1 MKKLQLLSMI
11 ILIALGSNAQDF
23 KKVQTSVLIN
33 KWEDAKTE
41 IDKVSA
47 DPKAQG
53 KAETWYYKSRIYAA
67 LTKDAVAF
75 KKYPNL
81 VADADAAFQKLMAID
96 PNLVQI
102 KEKGSDA
109 IYDLY
114 SYGFN
119 NGIRTFNGKSWDSAC
134 TYFAIAVSYSDVL
147 FKNKLTKDQNMA
159 FDTTS
164 ILYAGYSAQNASKPD
179 LACKYY
185 ARLVDA
191 KVTSEGYLDV
201 HKFLVITYMNDKNEA
216 DFRKY
221 LAMSRAAFPKED
233 WGAYEVEYIDRNFNT
248 KQKVNYYDSVD
259 RLGKFS
265 EMEYLQFGEILV
277 NVKHDSVQRAGYDS
291 VQLDALE
298 KKGVESYKKA
308 YAKNNQSAIASYNVG
323 VIYYNNFG
331 LIDDKV
337 AANIKQVQ
345 TINASKPAEKD
356 PKKKAALDAKYKAL
370 TDPFFKMNLELQKP
384 IGENL
389 DQAIEWLEKTY
400 VIEKNKIIRSS
411 TDRSIGNKSVDFL
424 ANMFQYK
431 RDQVRGKDVKAFDAF
446 DAKYKLYDTEH
457 DSFVSVKMGATKEEI
472 KKALGEPKS
481 ISTTSTKKNVSELF
495 IYSNME
501 IGFDNQGLV
510 NYSHELK

>member
-23 KKVQTSVLIN
+23 KKVQTNVLIN

-41 IDKVSA
+41 IDKVAA
-47 DPKAQG
+47 DPKAQA

-75 KKYPNL
+75 KKYPTL

-119 NGIRTFNGKSWDSAC
+119 NGIRTFNSKSWDSAC

-164 ILYAGYSAQNASKPD
+164 ILYAGYSGQNASKPD

-185 ARLVDA
+185 ARLADA

-201 HKFLVITYMNDKNEA
+201 YKFLVITYMNDKNEA

-221 LAMSRAAFPKED
+221 LAVSRAAYPKESWD
-233 WGAYEVEYIDRNFNT
+233 DYEIEYIDRNFSLAD
-248 KQKVNYYDSVD
+248 KVAYYDKAEAAGT
-259 RLGKFS
+259 LI
-265 EMEYLQFGEILV
+265 EMQYLQFGEIFV
-277 NVKHDSVQRAGYDS
+277 NVKHDTKEKAKYDS
-291 VQLDALE
+291 TQLDGYE
-298 KKGVESYKKA
+298 KKGVEAYKKGF
-308 YAKNNQSAIASYNVG
+308 AKNNQNAIASYNVG

-331 LIDDKV
+331 LLDDKV

-345 TINASKPAEKD
+345 TINASKPVEKD
-356 PKKKAALDAKYKAL
+356 PKKKAALDAKFKAQ
-370 TDPFFKMNLELQKP
+370 TDPILKSNVELLKP
-384 IGENL
+384 INENL
-389 DQAIEWLEKTY
+389 DQAIDWLEKTY
-400 VIEKNKIIRSS
+400 AIEKAKATRTQTDKSIANK
-411 TDRSIGNKSVDFL
+411 TVDFL
-424 ANMFQYK
+424 ANMYQYK
-431 RDQVRGKDVKAFDAF
+431 RDLVRGKDVKAFDAL
-446 DAKYKLYDTEH
+446 DAKYKLYDGEH
-457 DSFVSVKMGATKEEI
+457 DKF
-472 KKALGEPKS
+472 
-481 ISTTSTKKNVSELF
+481 
-495 IYSNME
+495 
-501 IGFDNQGLV
+501 
-510 NYSHELK
+510 

>member
-47 DPKAQG
+47 DPKAQA

-81 VADADAAFQKLMAID
+81 VAEADAAFQKLMAID

-119 NGIRTFNGKSWDSAC
+119 NGIRTFNGKNWDSAC

-164 ILYAGYSAQNASKPD
+164 ILYAGYSGQNASKPD

-185 ARLVDA
+185 ARLADA

-201 HKFLVITYMNDKNEA
+201 YKFLVITYMNDKNEA

-221 LAMSRAAFPKED
+221 LAVSRAAYPKESWD
-233 WGAYEVEYIDRNFNT
+233 DYEIEYIDRNFSLAD
-248 KQKVNYYDSVD
+248 KVAYYDKAEAAGT
-259 RLGKFS
+259 LT
-265 EMEYLQFGEILV
+265 EMQYLQFGEIFV
-277 NVKHDSVQRAGYDS
+277 NVKHDPKEKTKYDS
-291 VQLDALE
+291 TQLDGYE
-298 KKGVESYKKA
+298 KKGVEAYKKGF
-308 YAKNNQSAIASYNVG
+308 AKNNQNAIASYNVG
-323 VIYYNNFG
+323 VIYYNYFG
-331 LIDDKV
+331 LLDDKV

-345 TINASKPAEKD
+345 SINASKPSEKD
-356 PKKKAALDAKYKAL
+356 PKKKAALDAKFKAQ
-370 TDPFFKMNLELQKP
+370 TDPILKSNVELLKP
-384 IGENL
+384 INENL
-389 DQAIEWLEKTY
+389 DQAIDWLEKTY
-400 VIEKNKIIRSS
+400 VIEKAKATRTQTDKSIANK
-411 TDRSIGNKSVDFL
+411 TVDFL
-424 ANMFQYK
+424 ANMYQYK
-431 RDQVRGKDVKAFDAF
+431 RDLVRGKDAKAFDAL
-446 DAKYKLYDTEH
+446 DAKYKLYDGEH
-457 DSFVSVKMGATKEEI
+457 DKF
-472 KKALGEPKS
+472 
-481 ISTTSTKKNVSELF
+481 
-495 IYSNME
+495 
-501 IGFDNQGLV
+501 
-510 NYSHELK
+510 